1 MTIPTNVSNPFSRF
15 GVISIENGLIK
26 KKVVYST
33 LHKRLDFG
41 LFLNDVG
48 SNLSSSE
55 QVSKLMKMFPYV
67 LSSKLEQ
74 IEEPLGDGHKREWS
88 EIEKILSDEIGRYY
102 FKAHATNEYSVEN
115 ILLYEEISNFKGMTL
130 QNDFKIENQIEKA
143 KEIYEMFLTPDSIM
157 ELNVTQ
163 SLTKEYKNRINELHL
178 KFDDLNDLF
187 DDLMEEI
194 KFGVIVD
201 TFRRFKKSRLYLEYK
216 NSDVGEK
223 VITYLI

>member
-1 MTIPTNVSNPFSRF
+1 MTIPTNVSNPFSQF

>member
-1 MTIPTNVSNPFSRF
+1 LTIPTNVSNPFSQF